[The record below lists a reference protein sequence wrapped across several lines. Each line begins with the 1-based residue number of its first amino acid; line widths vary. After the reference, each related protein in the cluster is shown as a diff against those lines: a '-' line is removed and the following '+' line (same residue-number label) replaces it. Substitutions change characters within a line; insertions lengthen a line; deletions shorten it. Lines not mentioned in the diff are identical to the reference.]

1 MLAKLLVLVTAL
13 VFGITTFHVEEVR
26 AQEKSHSQLYVEAM
40 GHGWNLGNTFDS
52 FDEYNDREEVSWGN
66 PVVTRELIKEI
77 KQKGFD
83 NIRLPFTSHMRIDG
97 PENNYKID
105 EDFLTRYEEVVRWSL
120 EEDLYVMVNVHH
132 DSWTWLT
139 HWNGD
144 IEAEEHIKY
153 SRIWEQ
159 LAERFKDFD
168 ERLMF
173 ESINEPEFDASE
185 ESQINYVATLNNSFY
200 NIVRHSGGK
209 NADRM
214 LVMPGVYSDHTQ
226 NRLDALYNQIEA
238 FDDNNIIATVH
249 YYGDWV
255 YSTNIGKTR
264 FDGILWGS
272 ETPRTSMDKFFDRVT
287 ETFIDRGIGVI
298 IGEYGVLGY
307 DKSETVNQFGETLKY
322 LESINHHAKEKGIS
336 LILWDNGQHFNRN
349 ELDWYNL
356 RFGEMI
362 EESMHGRSAYS
373 TDLDT
378 YYISKEKIGKEISIP
393 LTLNGLELET
403 VSIDDRELVYGE
415 DYTFHQ
421 ETVTLREGF
430 LEELL
435 EKSELDV
442 GTVHVV
448 DFYFSS
454 GADWQMKLI
463 YTDTPVLKEASGTKG
478 ENFVIPSEFNGQHL
492 EHVQSKDEIGKVV
505 SLNDWWDF
513 LEHGKEFIPLY
524 EEGSVQLSSEYTS
537 LLDDGKYDLLFTF
550 YDGKVLPYQLI
561 VEDGVVQGQEVN
573 EEISQ
578 PKEVSQEEVAQFVST
593 QSTLKESRSL
603 TSWLPVVIGIVL
615 VSIGLRH
622 EAKHRKK

>member
-322 LESINHHAKEKGIS
+322 LESINHYAKEKGIS
-336 LILWDNGQHFNRN
+336 LILWDNGQHMNRY
-349 ELDWYNL
+349 ELDWYNP

-362 EESMHGRSAYS
+362 EESMDGRSAYS

-378 YYISKEKIGKEISIP
+378 YYISKERIGEEISIP
-393 LTLNGLELET
+393 LTLNRLEFEGLTLDGEKLVEGVDYVYENET
-403 VSIDDRELVYGE
+403 I
-415 DYTFHQ
+415 TI
-421 ETVTLREGF
+421 TEGF
-430 LEELL
+430 LVDVIEQEE
-435 EKSELDV
+435 SDV
-442 GTVHVV
+442 GTVNALTLH
-448 DFYFSS
+448 FSS
-454 GADWQMKLI
+454 GADWQVQLI
-463 YTDTPVLKEASGTKG
+463 YTSMPVLKEAFGAKG
-478 ENFVIPSEFNGQHL
+478 EDFFIPVDFNGQHI
-492 EHVQSKDEIGKVV
+492 ENVQSKDEKGNVI

-513 LEHGKEFIPLY
+513 LEYGNEFTPLY
-524 EEGSVQLSSEYTS
+524 EEERILLSSDYTS
-537 LLDDGKYDLLFTF
+537 LLEGGKYELLFTF
-550 YDGKVLPYQLI
+550 FDGEELTYHLI
-561 VEDGVVQGQEVN
+561 VKDEAIQGQDSHE
-573 EEISQ
+573 
-578 PKEVSQEEVAQFVST
+578 EVSQDDEKNQEEVATDVST
-593 QSTLKESRSL
+593 DSENTRSNSL
-603 TSWLPVVIGIVL
+603 TNWLPVVIGVVL
-615 VSIGLRH
+615 VSIGLRY
-622 EAKHRKK
+622 EAKRRKN